1 MVEHILHH
9 QEETLDYN
17 KDISMKKRK
26 RKILINNLIMQASVG
41 VYENEK
47 QNKQRII
54 VNVELLFS
62 NDTEPKQDN
71 LEATQDYS
79 QFRKCL
85 IDIIESQHFQLLE
98 VLVEKLHSTMMRN
111 SYVIGAKVKI
121 SKPDIFNDC
130 EVAYELS
137 NI

>member
-9 QEETLDYN
+9 QEEMLDYN
-17 KDISMKKRK
+17 KDISMKIRN
-26 RKILINNLIMQASVG
+26 RKILINNLIMQASLG
-41 VYENEK
+41 VYETEK

-54 VNVELLFS
+54 VNVELLLS

-98 VLVEKLHSTMMRN
+98 VLVGKVYSTLMRN
-111 SYVIGAKVKI
+111 SYVIGVKVKI

>member
-1 MVEHILHH
+1 M
-9 QEETLDYN
+9 
-17 KDISMKKRK
+17 
-26 RKILINNLIMQASVG
+26 
-41 VYENEK
+41 
-47 QNKQRII
+47 
-54 VNVELLFS
+54 NVEILLS
-62 NDTEPKQDN
+62 NDSEPKKDN
-71 LEATQDYS
+71 LKSTQDYS

-85 IDIIESQHFQLLE
+85 IDIIQSQHFQLLE
-98 VLVEKLHSTMMRN
+98 ILVEKMHSTLMIN

>member
-1 MVEHILHH
+1 MF
-9 QEETLDYN
+9 DYN
-17 KDISMKKRK
+17 KDISMKRRY
-26 RKILINNLIMQASVG
+26 RKILINNLIMQAFVG

-54 VNVELLFS
+54 VNVELLLS

-85 IDIIESQHFQLLE
+85 IDIIESQHFHLLE
-98 VLVEKLHSTMMRN
+98 VLVEKIHTTLVRN

>member
-1 MVEHILHH
+1 M
-9 QEETLDYN
+9 LDYY
-17 KDISMKKRK
+17 KDISMETRY
-26 RKILINNLIMQASVG
+26 RKILINKLIIQASVG

-47 QNKQRII
+47 KNKQRII
-54 VNVELLFS
+54 VNVELLLS
-62 NDTEPKQDN
+62 NDTEPKQDK

-85 IDIIESQHFQLLE
+85 IDIIESQHFHLLE
-98 VLVEKLHSTMMRN
+98 VLVEKIHSTLMIN
-111 SYVIGAKVKI
+111 SYVIGAKVNI

>member
-1 MVEHILHH
+1 MVGHILHH
-9 QEETLDYN
+9 QKEMLDYN
-17 KDISMKKRK
+17 RDISMKIRN
-26 RKILINNLIMQASVG
+26 RKILINNLIMKASVG

-54 VNVELLFS
+54 VNVEILLS
-62 NDTEPKQDN
+62 KDSEPKRDN

-85 IDIIESQHFQLLE
+85 IDIIESQHFHLLE
-98 VLVEKLHSTMMRN
+98 VLVEKIHSTLMRN
-111 SYVIGAKVKI
+111 SYVIGTKVKI
-121 SKPDIFNDC
+121 SKPDIFDDC

>member
-1 MVEHILHH
+1 MVERILLL
-9 QEETLDYN
+9 QEEMLDCN
-17 KDISMKKRK
+17 KDISMRVRN
-26 RKILINNLIMQASVG
+26 RKIIINNLIIQASVG

-54 VNVELLFS
+54 VNVELLLS

-85 IDIIESQHFQLLE
+85 IDIIESQHFHLLE
-98 VLVEKLHSTMMRN
+98 VLVERVHSTLMTK
-111 SYVIGAKVKI
+111 SYVIGLKVKI

>member
-1 MVEHILHH
+1 
-9 QEETLDYN
+9 
-17 KDISMKKRK
+17 
-26 RKILINNLIMQASVG
+26 MQASVG

-54 VNVELLFS
+54 VNLELLLS

-98 VLVEKLHSTMMRN
+98 VLVEKVHLMLMKNR
-111 SYVIGAKVKI
+111 YVIGAKVKI

>member
-1 MVEHILHH
+1 MRRR
-9 QEETLDYN
+9 N
-17 KDISMKKRK
+17 
-26 RKILINNLIMQASVG
+26 RKILINNLIMEAFVG

-54 VNVELLFS
+54 VNVELLLS

-85 IDIIESQHFQLLE
+85 VDIIESQHFHLLE
-98 VLVEKLHSTMMRN
+98 VLVEKIHETLVRN

>member
-1 MVEHILHH
+1 MVEHILRH
-9 QEETLDYN
+9 QEEMLDYN
-17 KDISMKKRK
+17 KDISMKIRN
-26 RKILINNLIMQASVG
+26 RKILINNLIIQASVG

-47 QNKQRII
+47 QNKQKII
-54 VNVELLFS
+54 VNVELLLS
-62 NDTEPKQDN
+62 NDSEPKQDN

-85 IDIIESQHFQLLE
+85 IDIIQSQHFQLLE
-98 VLVEKLHSTMMRN
+98 VLVEKIHSTLMIN
-111 SYVIGAKVKI
+111 SYVIGAKVNI

>member
-1 MVEHILHH
+1 MEHILRH
-9 QEETLDYN
+9 QEEMLDYN
-17 KDISMKKRK
+17 KDISMKIRN

-41 VYENEK
+41 VYETEK

-54 VNVELLFS
+54 VNVELLLS

-71 LEATQDYS
+71 LEETQDYS

-85 IDIIESQHFQLLE
+85 IDIIQSQHFQLLE
-98 VLVEKLHSTMMRN
+98 VLVEKIHSTLMIN
-111 SYVIGAKVKI
+111 SYVIGAKVNI

>member
-1 MVEHILHH
+1 
-9 QEETLDYN
+9 
-17 KDISMKKRK
+17 MKGNN
-26 RKILINNLIMQASVG
+26 RKILINNLIIHASVG
-41 VYENEK
+41 VYEHEK
-47 QNKQRII
+47 QNTQKLI
-54 VNVELLFS
+54 VNVELLLS
-62 NDTEPKQDN
+62 NDSEPKYDN

-85 IDIIESQHFQLLE
+85 IDIIKSQHFHLLE
-98 VLVEKLHSTMMRN
+98 VLVEKIHSNLMIN
-111 SYVIGAKVKI
+111 SYILGAKVKI

>member
-1 MVEHILHH
+1 MEHILHH
-9 QEETLDYN
+9 QEEMLDYN
-17 KDISMKKRK
+17 KDIIMKIRN
-26 RKILINNLIMQASVG
+26 RKILINNLIMRASVG

-54 VNVELLFS
+54 VNLELLLS
-62 NDTEPKQDN
+62 NDTEPQQDN

-85 IDIIESQHFQLLE
+85 IDIIESQHFHLLE
-98 VLVEKLHSTMMRN
+98 VLVEKVYSTLIRH

>member
-1 MVEHILHH
+1 
-9 QEETLDYN
+9 
-17 KDISMKKRK
+17 MKKRN

-41 VYENEK
+41 VYETEK

-54 VNVELLFS
+54 VNVELLLS

-79 QFRKCL
+79 QYRKCL
-85 IDIIESQHFQLLE
+85 IDIIENQHYHLLE
-98 VLVEKLHSTMMRN
+98 VLVEKVYSTLIRY

>member
-1 MVEHILHH
+1 MVEHILLL
-9 QEETLDYN
+9 QEEMLDYN
-17 KDISMKKRK
+17 KDIRMKVRN
-26 RKILINNLIMQASVG
+26 RKILINNLAIKASVG
-41 VYENEK
+41 VYEHEK

-54 VNVELLFS
+54 VNVELLLS

-85 IDIIESQHFQLLE
+85 IDIVEGQHFHLLE
-98 VLVEKLHSTMMRN
+98 VLVEKVYSTLIRY
-111 SYVIGAKVKI
+111 SCVIGVKVKI
-121 SKPDIFNDC
+121 SKPDIFNNC